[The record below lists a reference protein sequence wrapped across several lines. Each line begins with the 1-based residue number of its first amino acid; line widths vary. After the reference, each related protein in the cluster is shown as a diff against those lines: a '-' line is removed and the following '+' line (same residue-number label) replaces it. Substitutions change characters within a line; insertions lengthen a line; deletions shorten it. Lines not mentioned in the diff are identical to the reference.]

1 MLFDQYIHCQKIKVV
16 MVLKEMI
23 LKYFSE
29 MSTNQNLPQCCQFQK
44 KIIYLLPLDT
54 PFSFAENG
62 QLLQ

>member
-1 MLFDQYIHCQKIKVV
+1 MLFDQYVHCQKIKVV

-29 MSTNQNLPQCCQFQK
+29 MSTNQNLPQCCQLQK